1 MSFSRRNR
9 GLGAGIGTMA
19 RQEQARTGAVAP
31 RVAPSFT
38 LVIMPIL
45 SPWIFLMRKAQRRKD
60 DGIFR
65 NWSD

>member
-38 LVIMPIL
+38 LVITPIL
-45 SPWIFLMRKAQRRKD
+45 SPWIFMVTALHMNSCRLFVP
-60 DGIFR
+60 I
-65 NWSD
+65 SP